1 MENAVKKVIEK
12 SGKKQK
18 EVYEITGI
26 KQSTLSTRMN
36 KEIKGTLEWSIEL
49 AKELNVKRYSIV
61 KDGYTINVR
70 VNK

>member
-18 EVYEITGI
+18 EVSEITGI

-36 KEIKGTLEWSIEL
+36 KEIQGTIEWSIEV
-49 AKELNVKRYSIV
+49 AKELNVKSYSIV

>member
-18 EVYEITGI
+18 EVSEITGI

-36 KEIKGTLEWSIEL
+36 KDIQGTIEWSLEV
-49 AKELNVKRYSIV
+49 AKELNIKSYSIV
-61 KDGYTINVR
+61 RNGYQINVKR
-70 VNK
+70 L

>member
-1 MENAVKKVIEK
+1 MNAIKEVIEK
-12 SGKKQK
+12 SKKKQK
-18 EVYEITGI
+18 EVSEITGI

-36 KEIKGTLEWSIEL
+36 KEIKGTLEWSIEV
-49 AKELNVKRYSIV
+49 AKELNVKNYSIV